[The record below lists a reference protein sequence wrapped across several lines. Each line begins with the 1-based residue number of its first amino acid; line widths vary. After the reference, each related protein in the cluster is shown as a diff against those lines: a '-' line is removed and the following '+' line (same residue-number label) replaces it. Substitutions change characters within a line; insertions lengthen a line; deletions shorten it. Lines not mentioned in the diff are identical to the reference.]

1 LVCALNA
8 CAQRGSD
15 SETSALGQQ
24 KKAAP
29 NVSNQVY
36 RNLNV
41 IELRKKRID
50 IGDFAAKAE
59 AEARRVLQS
68 SKEDKDLRKGAR
80 ELLNELGNDVKKPI
94 IFGKIT
100 KADAYFF
107 DNPED
112 LSCAHAKV
120 NSKTPASNENI
131 CAGKGHRFADA
142 QLSEEQI
149 KDFLEI
155 SYVEIEGKVFENIK
169 KWYVQNSNGY
179 TGLGNIKLYLRLD
192 FPLKSKKTAQNIPL
206 ALYCNSTILNQT
218 GEWQLDKVSCAEGNL
233 FE

>member
-1 LVCALNA
+1 LGGAVACCRVAEDEDIAVKNVLLSSTLALVFALNA

-68 SKEDKDLRKGAR
+68 SKEDNDLRKGAR

-100 KADAYFF
+100 KADAYF
-107 DNPED
+107 
-112 LSCAHAKV
+112 LTIQK
-120 NSKTPASNENI
+120 I
-131 CAGKGHRFADA
+131 
-142 QLSEEQI
+142 
-149 KDFLEI
+149 FL
-155 SYVEIEGKVFENIK
+155 V
-169 KWYVQNSNGY
+169 
-179 TGLGNIKLYLRLD
+179 LM
-192 FPLKSKKTAQNIPL
+192 LK
-206 ALYCNSTILNQT
+206 
-218 GEWQLDKVSCAEGNL
+218 
-233 FE
+233 